1 MKQVLKEINRINRE
15 AIDHGNFR
23 IINSENSHLLPVV
36 MSNDCRDQIITQIQE
51 MLSFCENQIKKA
63 IKNY

>member
-1 MKQVLKEINRINRE
+1 MKQELKEINRINRE
-15 AIDHGNFR
+15 AIDQGNFR